1 MFFLAGQLHQT
12 RYPYHCGSMLR
23 VNCGLR
29 GVDRTLGS
37 LSLIQWRVLSLATR
51 EETSLH
57 RCTLIRSLSIFV
69 LSRASF
75 SFWEPFLHRIA
86 FDFGC
91 FGMLVVCP
99 SSHGLAQVG
108 GYIGLVISTSHD
120 IATSSVHLTNLAFSS
135 DAFSS
140 NRKYVAKL

>member
-1 MFFLAGQLHQT
+1 MVHDRQFVFFVVATTERHPYPRHVLLGGPAAPD
-12 RYPYHCGSMLR
+12 PYHCGSMLR

-37 LSLIQWRVLSLATR
+37 LSLVQWRVLSLATR

-86 FDFGC
+86 FDFDC

-99 SSHGLAQVG
+99 SSHGLAQVA
-108 GYIGLVISTSHD
+108 ILV
-120 IATSSVHLTNLAFSS
+120 L
-135 DAFSS
+135 
-140 NRKYVAKL
+140 